1 MWKGMILMYKYN
13 IREEKFGATV
23 YDLMSGKRFY
33 LSLEEL
39 NNFYNKLEFPDD
51 LGVKNINAT
60 ELKITKKDNKEL
72 LNHFS
77 FADIA
82 YVELTRKCNL
92 RCRHCL
98 NSSGD
103 ALDNQLNFDEFKD
116 LILKFSKAGIQEI
129 RFTGGEPLVFP
140 KVFDLIKLCTELGIY
155 TSIGT
160 NGTLITKSIAQK
172 LKLAGLRKAIVSIDG
187 TEKKH
192 DYIRGEGNYKRAMDG
207 IDNLIKLG
215 IDVRIN
221 SVIMKENMNDVIEF
235 AKQIN
240 NKKQSL
246 FIRRFIES
254 GRGTNLKDNMLTKED
269 YEYVRNELKEELKTG
284 KYVNG
289 HYLRNK
295 DEVVNS
301 RIHIPFKIK
310 DGCKAGERAL
320 VITPEGN
327 IHLCGF
333 LAAQGFP
340 PVGNVRDVS
349 DWEIYW
355 YRMHEK
361 NLLEDLEYSLTK
373 YNEISSIQ
381 KTNCLAYVQ
390 RILTLEGK
398 KRL

>member
-1 MWKGMILMYKYN
+1 MYKYN

-23 YDLMSGKRFY
+23 YDLLRGKRFY
-33 LSLEEL
+33 ISLEEL
-39 NNFYNKLEFPDD
+39 NNLYHEFKFPDD
-51 LGVKNINAT
+51 LDIKNIDT
-60 ELKITKKDNKEL
+60 SDFKITKKENKES
-72 LNHFS
+72 LNCFS

-82 YVELTRKCNL
+82 YVELTRSCNL

-98 NSSGD
+98 NSSGN
-103 ALDNQLNFDEFKD
+103 ALDNQLNYEEFKD
-116 LILKFSKAGIQEI
+116 MILKFSEVGIQEI

-160 NGTLITKSIAQK
+160 NGTLITKNIAQK
-172 LKLAGLRKAIVSIDG
+172 LKLAGLKKAIVSIDG

-192 DYIRGEGNYKRAMDG
+192 DYIRGEGNYKKAMDG
-207 IDNLIKLG
+207 IENLIELG

-221 SVIMKENMNDVIEF
+221 SVIMKENMDDVIEF
-235 AKQIN
+235 ARQVN
-240 NKKQSL
+240 DKKQSL

-269 YEYVRNELKEELKTG
+269 YEYVRNELKKELDTG

-295 DEVVNS
+295 DEVVDS
-301 RIHIPFKIK
+301 RIYIPFKIK

-340 PVGNVRDVS
+340 PVGNVRNVS
-349 DWEIYW
+349 DWENYW
-355 YRMHEK
+355 YKIHNK

-373 YNEISSIQ
+373 YNKISGIQ

-390 RILTLEGK
+390 RVLTLEGK
-398 KRL
+398 KIL

>member
-1 MWKGMILMYKYN
+1 MYKYN

-23 YDLMSGKRFY
+23 YDLMKGKRFY
-33 LSLEEL
+33 LSFEEL
-39 NNFYNKLEFPDD
+39 NSLYDKFKFPDD
-51 LGVKNINAT
+51 LSYNNVIDS
-60 ELKITKKDNKEL
+60 ELKITKKENKES
-72 LNHFS
+72 LNCFS

-82 YVELTRKCNL
+82 YVELTRSCNL

-103 ALDNQLNFDEFKD
+103 ALDNQLNFEEFKD
-116 LILKFSKAGIQEI
+116 MILEFSKAGIQEI

-160 NGTLITKSIAQK
+160 NGTLITKNIAQK
-172 LKLAGLRKAIVSIDG
+172 LKSSGLKKAIVSIDG

-192 DYIRGEGNYKRAMDG
+192 DYIRGEDNYKKAMDG
-207 IDNLIKLG
+207 IDNLIELG

-221 SVIMKENMNDVIEF
+221 SVIMKENMDDVIDF

-240 NKKQSL
+240 DKKQSL

-254 GRGTNLKDNMLTKED
+254 GRGTDLKDNMLTKED
-269 YEYVRNELKEELKTG
+269 YEYVRNELKKELETG
-284 KYVNG
+284 QYVNG

-349 DWEIYW
+349 DWENYW
-355 YRMHEK
+355 YKIHSK
-361 NLLEDLEYSLTK
+361 NLLKDLEYSLTK
-373 YNEISSIQ
+373 YNEISGIQ

-390 RILTLEGK
+390 RVLTLEGK

>member
-1 MWKGMILMYKYN
+1 MYKYN

-23 YDLMSGKRFY
+23 YNLINGKRFY

-39 NNFYNKLEFPDD
+39 NSLYDTFHFPDD
-51 LGVKNINAT
+51 LGIKNASAS
-60 ELKITKKDNKEL
+60 EFKITKKENKESL
-72 LNHFS
+72 SCFS

-82 YVELTRKCNL
+82 YVELTRSCNL
-92 RCRHCL
+92 RCKHCL

-103 ALDNQLNFDEFKD
+103 ALVDQLSFDEFKD
-116 LILKFSKAGIQEI
+116 MILKLLKAGIQEV
-129 RFTGGEPLVFP
+129 RFTGGEPLVFS
-140 KVFDLIKLCTELGIY
+140 KVFDLIKLCTESGVY

-160 NGTLITKSIAQK
+160 NGTLITKKVALK
-172 LKLAGLRKAIVSIDG
+172 LKLAGLKKAIVSIDG
-187 TEKKH
+187 TEQKH
-192 DYIRGEGNYKRAMDG
+192 DYIRGEGNYKKAMKG
-207 IDNLIKLG
+207 IDNLVELG

-221 SVIMKENMNDVIEF
+221 SVIMKENINDVIEF
-235 AKQIN
+235 AKQM
-240 NKKQSL
+240 NKKCQSL

-254 GRGTNLKDNMLTKED
+254 GRGINLKDNMLTKED
-269 YEYVRNELKEELKTG
+269 YEYVRNELRKELETE

-289 HYLRNK
+289 HYLKNK
-295 DEVVNS
+295 DEAANS
-301 RIHIPFKIK
+301 RIPIPFKIK

-340 PVGNVRDVS
+340 PVGNVRDVL
-349 DWEIYW
+349 DWESYW
-355 YRMHEK
+355 YKIHNK

-373 YNEISSIQ
+373 YNEISGIQ

-390 RILTLEGK
+390 RILSLRGEK
-398 KRL
+398 KL

>member
-1 MWKGMILMYKYN
+1 MYKYN

-23 YDLMSGKRFY
+23 YDLLRGKRFY
-33 LSLEEL
+33 ISLEEL
-39 NNFYNKLEFPDD
+39 NNLYDEFKFPDD
-51 LGVKNINAT
+51 LNIKNIDVSDF
-60 ELKITKKDNKEL
+60 KITKKENNES
-72 LNHFS
+72 LNCFS
-77 FADIA
+77 FADIV
-82 YVELTRKCNL
+82 YVELTRSCNL

-103 ALDNQLNFDEFKD
+103 ALDNQLNYEEFKD
-116 LILKFSKAGIQEI
+116 MILKFSEAGIQEI

-140 KVFDLIKLCTELGIY
+140 KVFDLIKLCTELGIF

-160 NGTLITKSIAQK
+160 NGTLITKNIAQK
-172 LKLAGLRKAIVSIDG
+172 LKLAGLKKAIVSIDG

-192 DYIRGEGNYKRAMDG
+192 DYIRGEGNYKKAMDG
-207 IDNLIKLG
+207 IDNLIELG

-221 SVIMKENMNDVIEF
+221 SVIMKENTDDVIEF
-235 AKQIN
+235 ARQIN
-240 NKKQSL
+240 DKKQSL

-269 YEYVRNELKEELKTG
+269 YEYVRNELKKELETG

-295 DEVVNS
+295 DEVVDS

-340 PVGNVRDVS
+340 PVGNIRNVS
-349 DWEIYW
+349 DWENYW
-355 YRMHEK
+355 YEIHNK
-361 NLLEDLEYSLTK
+361 NILEDLEYSLTK
-373 YNEISSIQ
+373 YNEISGIQ

-390 RILTLEGK
+390 RVLSLEGK

>member
-1 MWKGMILMYKYN
+1 MYKYN

-23 YDLMSGKRFY
+23 YYLMNGKRFY

-39 NNFYNKLEFPDD
+39 NNLYDEFKFPDD
-51 LGVKNINAT
+51 LGIKNVVSS
-60 ELKITKKDNKEL
+60 EFKITNKENKESL
-72 LNHFS
+72 SCFS

-82 YVELTRKCNL
+82 YVELTRSCNL

-98 NSSGD
+98 NSSGE
-103 ALDNQLNFDEFKD
+103 ALDNQLTFEEFKD
-116 LILKFSKAGIQEI
+116 MILKFSEAGIQEI

-160 NGTLITKSIAQK
+160 NGTLITKNTAQK
-172 LKLAGLRKAIVSIDG
+172 LKLAGLKKAIVSIDG

-192 DYIRGEGNYKRAMDG
+192 DYIRGEGNYKKAMDG
-207 IDNLIKLG
+207 IDNLIELG

-221 SVIMKENMNDVIEF
+221 SVIMKENMDDVIDF

-240 NKKQSL
+240 DKKQSL

-254 GRGTNLKDNMLTKED
+254 GRGTNLKDNMLSKED
-269 YEYVRNELKEELKTG
+269 YEYVRNELKEELETG

-295 DEVVNS
+295 DEVVDS

-349 DWEIYW
+349 DWENYW
-355 YRMHEK
+355 YKIHSK

-373 YNEISSIQ
+373 YNETSGIQ

-390 RILTLEGK
+390 RLLTLKGK

>member
-1 MWKGMILMYKYN
+1 MYKYN
-13 IREEKFGATV
+13 VREEKFGATV
-23 YDLMSGKRFY
+23 YDLMKGKRFY
-33 LSLEEL
+33 LSSLEL
-39 NNFYNKLEFPDD
+39 NDLYNKVKIPDD
-51 LGVKNINAT
+51 LDIKNINIS
-60 ELKITKKDNKEL
+60 EFKITKKENKES
-72 LNHFS
+72 LNCFS

-82 YVELTRKCNL
+82 YVELTRRCNL
-92 RCRHCL
+92 RCKHCL

-103 ALDNQLNFDEFKD
+103 ALDNQLNFEEFKD
-116 LILKFSKAGIQEI
+116 MIIKFSNAGIQEI
-129 RFTGGEPLVFP
+129 RFTGGEPLVFS
-140 KVFDLIKLCTELGIY
+140 KVFELIKLSTDIGIY

-160 NGTLITKSIAQK
+160 NGTLITKNVAQK
-172 LKLAGLRKAIVSIDG
+172 LKSAGLKKAIVSIDG

-192 DYIRGEGNYKRAMDG
+192 DYIRGKGNYKKAMDG
-207 IDNLIKLG
+207 INNLIELG

-221 SVIMKENMNDVIEF
+221 SVIMKENMNDVVEF

-240 NKKQSL
+240 DKKQSL

-269 YEYVRNELKEELKTG
+269 YEYVRKSLKKELETG

-295 DEVVNS
+295 DEVINS

-333 LAAQGFP
+333 LAAQGFA
-340 PVGNVRDVS
+340 PVGNVRNVL
-349 DWEIYW
+349 DWENYW
-355 YRMHEK
+355 YKIHNK

-373 YNEISSIQ
+373 YNKISGIQ

-390 RILTLEGK
+390 RVLTLEGK

>member
-1 MWKGMILMYKYN
+1 MYKYN

-23 YDLMSGKRFY
+23 YDLLRGKRFY
-33 LSLEEL
+33 ISLEEL
-39 NNFYNKLEFPDD
+39 NNLYDEFKFPDD
-51 LGVKNINAT
+51 LNIKNIDVSDF
-60 ELKITKKDNKEL
+60 KITKKENNES
-72 LNHFS
+72 LNCFS

-82 YVELTRKCNL
+82 YVELTRSCNL

-103 ALDNQLNFDEFKD
+103 ALDNQLNYEEFKD
-116 LILKFSKAGIQEI
+116 MILKFSEAGIQEI

-140 KVFDLIKLCTELGIY
+140 KVFDLIKLCTELGIF

-160 NGTLITKSIAQK
+160 NGTLITKNIAQK
-172 LKLAGLRKAIVSIDG
+172 LKLAGLKKAIVSIDG

-192 DYIRGEGNYKRAMDG
+192 DYIRGEGKYKKAREG
-207 IDNLIKLG
+207 IDNLIELG

-221 SVIMKENMNDVIEF
+221 SVIMKENTDDVIEF
-235 AKQIN
+235 ARQIN
-240 NKKQSL
+240 DKKQSL

-269 YEYVRNELKEELKTG
+269 YEYVRNELKKELETG

-295 DEVVNS
+295 DEVVDS

-340 PVGNVRDVS
+340 PVGNIRNVS
-349 DWEIYW
+349 DWENYW
-355 YRMHEK
+355 YEIHNK
-361 NLLEDLEYSLTK
+361 NILEDLEYSLTK
-373 YNEISSIQ
+373 YNEISGIQ

-390 RILTLEGK
+390 RVLSLEGK

>member
-1 MWKGMILMYKYN
+1 MISMYKYN

-23 YDLMSGKRFY
+23 YDLLRGKRFY
-33 LSLEEL
+33 ISLEEL
-39 NNFYNKLEFPDD
+39 NNLYDEFKFPDD
-51 LGVKNINAT
+51 LNIKNIDVSDF
-60 ELKITKKDNKEL
+60 KITKKENNES
-72 LNHFS
+72 LNCFS

-82 YVELTRKCNL
+82 YVELTRSCNL

-103 ALDNQLNFDEFKD
+103 ALDNQLNYEEFKD
-116 LILKFSKAGIQEI
+116 MILKFSEAGIQEI

-140 KVFDLIKLCTELGIY
+140 KVFDLIKLCTELGIF

-160 NGTLITKSIAQK
+160 NGTLITKNIAQK
-172 LKLAGLRKAIVSIDG
+172 LKLAGLKKAIVSIDG

-192 DYIRGEGNYKRAMDG
+192 DYIRGEGNYKKAMDG
-207 IDNLIKLG
+207 IDNLIELG

-221 SVIMKENMNDVIEF
+221 SVIMKENTDDVIEF
-235 AKQIN
+235 ARQIN
-240 NKKQSL
+240 DKKQSL

-269 YEYVRNELKEELKTG
+269 YEYVRNELKKELETG

-295 DEVVNS
+295 DEVVDS

-340 PVGNVRDVS
+340 PVGNIRNVS
-349 DWEIYW
+349 DWENYCYEI
-355 YRMHEK
+355 HNK
-361 NLLEDLEYSLTK
+361 NILEDLEYSLTK
-373 YNEISSIQ
+373 YNEISGIQ

-390 RILTLEGK
+390 RVLSLEGK

>member
-1 MWKGMILMYKYN
+1 MYKYN

-23 YDLMSGKRFY
+23 YDLLRGKRFY
-33 LSLEEL
+33 ISLEEL
-39 NNFYNKLEFPDD
+39 NNLYDEFKFPDD
-51 LGVKNINAT
+51 LNIKNIDVSDFR
-60 ELKITKKDNKEL
+60 ITKKENNES
-72 LNHFS
+72 LNCFS

-82 YVELTRKCNL
+82 YVELTRSCNL

-103 ALDNQLNFDEFKD
+103 ALDNQLNYEEFKD
-116 LILKFSKAGIQEI
+116 MILKFSEAGIQEI

-160 NGTLITKSIAQK
+160 NGTLITKNIAQK
-172 LKLAGLRKAIVSIDG
+172 LKLAGLKKAIVSIDG

-192 DYIRGEGNYKRAMDG
+192 DYIRGEGNYKKAMDG
-207 IDNLIKLG
+207 IDNLIELG

-221 SVIMKENMNDVIEF
+221 SVIMKENTDDVIEF
-235 AKQIN
+235 ARQIN
-240 NKKQSL
+240 DKKQSL

-269 YEYVRNELKEELKTG
+269 YEYVRNELKKELETG

-295 DEVVNS
+295 DEVVDS
-301 RIHIPFKIK
+301 RIHIPFKMK

-340 PVGNVRDVS
+340 PVGNIRNVS
-349 DWEIYW
+349 DWENYW
-355 YRMHEK
+355 YEIHNK
-361 NLLEDLEYSLTK
+361 NILEDLEYSLTK
-373 YNEISSIQ
+373 YNEISGIQ

-390 RILTLEGK
+390 RVLSLEGK

>member
-1 MWKGMILMYKYN
+1 MYKYN

-23 YDLMSGKRFY
+23 YDLLHGKRFY
-33 LSLEEL
+33 ISLDEL
-39 NNFYNKLEFPDD
+39 NNLYDEFKFPDN
-51 LGVKNINAT
+51 LNIKNIDASD
-60 ELKITKKDNKEL
+60 LKITKKENKES
-72 LNHFS
+72 LNCFS

-82 YVELTRKCNL
+82 YVELTRSCNL

-98 NSSGD
+98 NSSGN
-103 ALDNQLNFDEFKD
+103 ALDNQLNYDEFKNM
-116 LILKFSKAGIQEI
+116 ILKFSDAGIQEI

-140 KVFDLIKLCTELGIY
+140 KVFDLIKLCAELGIY
-155 TSIGT
+155 TSMGT
-160 NGTLITKSIAQK
+160 NGTLITKNIAQK
-172 LKLAGLRKAIVSIDG
+172 LKVAGLKKAIVSIDG

-192 DYIRGEGNYKRAMDG
+192 DYIRGEGNYKKAMNG
-207 IDNLIKLG
+207 IDNLIELG

-221 SVIMKENMNDVIEF
+221 SVIMKENMDDVIEF
-235 AKQIN
+235 ARQIN
-240 NKKQSL
+240 DKKQSL

-254 GRGTNLKDNMLTKED
+254 GRGTNLKDNMLSKED
-269 YEYVRNELKEELKTG
+269 YEYVRNELKKELETG
-284 KYVNG
+284 KYING
-289 HYLRNK
+289 HYLRNS
-295 DEVVNS
+295 DEVVDS

-327 IHLCGF
+327 VHLCGF

-340 PVGNVRDVS
+340 NVGNVRNIS
-349 DWEIYW
+349 EWENYW
-355 YRMHEK
+355 YRIHDR

-373 YNEISSIQ
+373 YNEISGIQ

>member
-1 MWKGMILMYKYN
+1 MYKYN
-13 IREEKFGATV
+13 IREEKFGATI
-23 YDLMSGKRFY
+23 YDLIKGKRFY
-33 LSLEEL
+33 ISLNEL
-39 NNFYNKLEFPDD
+39 NNLYDKFKFPDD
-51 LGVKNINAT
+51 LGYKNVNNM
-60 ELKITKKDNKEL
+60 ELKITKKENKEF
-72 LNHFS
+72 LNCFS

-82 YVELTRKCNL
+82 YVELTRCCNL
-92 RCRHCL
+92 RCKHCL
-98 NSSGD
+98 NSSGSK
-103 ALDNQLNFDEFKD
+103 LDNQLSYEEFKD
-116 LILKFSKAGIQEI
+116 IILKFSKAGIQEI
-129 RFTGGEPLVFP
+129 RFTGGEPLVFTR
-140 KVFDLIKLCTELGIY
+140 VFDLIKLCTQLGIY

-160 NGTLITKSIAQK
+160 NGTLITKNVAQK
-172 LKLAGLRKAIVSIDG
+172 LKKVGLKKAIVSIDG

-192 DYIRGEGNYKRAMDG
+192 DYIRGEGNYKKAMGG
-207 IDNLIKLG
+207 IDNLIELG

-221 SVIMKENMNDVIEF
+221 SVIMKENINDVIEF

-240 NKKQSL
+240 DKKQSL

-254 GRGTNLKDNMLTKED
+254 GRGANLKNNMLTKKD
-269 YEYVRNELKEELKTG
+269 YEYVRNELKKELETG

-289 HYLRNK
+289 HYLRNE
-295 DEVVNS
+295 DEVVDS

-333 LAAQGFP
+333 LAAQGFT
-340 PVGNVRDVS
+340 PVGNVRDVT

-355 YRMHEK
+355 YKIHSK
-361 NLLEDLEYSLTK
+361 NLLGDLEYSLTK
-373 YNEISSIQ
+373 YNEISGIQ

-390 RILTLEGK
+390 RVLMLEGK

>member
-1 MWKGMILMYKYN
+1 MYKYN

-23 YDLMSGKRFY
+23 YDLLRGKRFY
-33 LSLEEL
+33 ISLEEL
-39 NNFYNKLEFPDD
+39 NNLYDEFKFPDN
-51 LGVKNINAT
+51 LNIKNIDASD
-60 ELKITKKDNKEL
+60 LKITKKENKES
-72 LNHFS
+72 LNCFS

-82 YVELTRKCNL
+82 YVELTRSCNL

-98 NSSGD
+98 NSSGN
-103 ALDNQLNFDEFKD
+103 ALDNQLNYDEFKNM
-116 LILKFSKAGIQEI
+116 ILKFSDAGIQEI

-155 TSIGT
+155 TSVGT
-160 NGTLITKSIAQK
+160 NGTLITKNIAQK
-172 LKLAGLRKAIVSIDG
+172 LKVAGLKKAIVSIDG

-192 DYIRGEGNYKRAMDG
+192 DYIRGEGNYKKAMNG
-207 IDNLIKLG
+207 IDNLIELG

-221 SVIMKENMNDVIEF
+221 SVIMKENMDDVIEF
-235 AKQIN
+235 ARQTN
-240 NKKQSL
+240 DKKQSL

-254 GRGTNLKDNMLTKED
+254 GRGTNLKDNMLSKED
-269 YEYVRNELKEELKTG
+269 YEYVRNELKKELETG
-284 KYVNG
+284 KYING
-289 HYLRNK
+289 HYLRNS
-295 DEVVNS
+295 DEVVDS

-327 IHLCGF
+327 VHLCGF
-333 LAAQGFP
+333 LAAQGFQH
-340 PVGNVRDVS
+340 VGNVRNIS
-349 DWEIYW
+349 EWGNYW
-355 YRMHEK
+355 YRIHDR

-373 YNEISSIQ
+373 YNEISGIQ

>member
-1 MWKGMILMYKYN
+1 MYKYN
-13 IREEKFGATV
+13 IREEKFGATI
-23 YDLMSGKRFY
+23 YDLIKGKRFY
-33 LSLEEL
+33 LSLKEL
-39 NNFYNKLEFPDD
+39 NDLYDKFKFPDD
-51 LGVKNINAT
+51 LGYENVNNS
-60 ELKITKKDNKEL
+60 ELKITKKENKEF
-72 LNHFS
+72 LNCFS

-82 YVELTRKCNL
+82 YVELTRSCNL
-92 RCRHCL
+92 RCKHCL
-98 NSSGD
+98 NSSGSS
-103 ALDNQLNFDEFKD
+103 LDNQLNYEEFKD
-116 LILKFSKAGIQEI
+116 MILKFSKAGIQEI

-172 LKLAGLRKAIVSIDG
+172 LKEAGLKKAIVSIDG

-192 DYIRGEGNYKRAMDG
+192 DYIRGEGNYKKAMDG
-207 IDNLIKLG
+207 IDNLIELG

-221 SVIMKENMNDVIEF
+221 SVIMKENMDDVIEF

-240 NKKQSL
+240 DKKQSL

-254 GRGTNLKDNMLTKED
+254 GRGINLKDNMLTKED
-269 YEYVRNELKEELKTG
+269 YEYVRKELKEELETG

-295 DEVVNS
+295 DEVVDS

-320 VITPEGN
+320 VITPDGN

-333 LAAQGFP
+333 LAAQGFT
-340 PVGNVRDVS
+340 PVGNVRDVT
-349 DWEIYW
+349 DWENYW
-355 YRMHEK
+355 YRIHNK

-373 YNEISSIQ
+373 YNEISGIQ

-390 RILTLEGK
+390 RVLTLEGK